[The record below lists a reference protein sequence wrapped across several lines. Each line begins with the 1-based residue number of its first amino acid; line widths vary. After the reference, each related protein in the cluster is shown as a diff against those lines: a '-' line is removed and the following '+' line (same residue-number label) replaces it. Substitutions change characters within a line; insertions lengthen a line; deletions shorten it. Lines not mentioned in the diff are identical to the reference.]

1 MLEVGNSKSLWDH
14 VVCSEK
20 KKKKGCSGK
29 DLQKKV
35 LSLEWKREWVMKKII
50 ITNKCNC

>member
-1 MLEVGNSKSLWDH
+1 MLEVTVKVWEIMYNTVLK
-14 VVCSEK
+14 K

-35 LSLEWKREWVMKKII
+35 LSLEWKREWVMK
-50 ITNKCNC
+50 NNNN

>member
-1 MLEVGNSKSLWDH
+1 MLEVGNSKSLGDH

-35 LSLEWKREWVMKKII
+35 LSLEWKMKKII